1 MVAQRLAV
9 EPEQDKAEQAK
20 VLPEEADRVL
30 ESSDLMAHPMTC
42 DKLAPETAPSAE
54 ALAREAAV
62 AVAESVVVADA
73 QAAVA
78 LVAVVDHEFKSSNS
92 ELKSSSRWTKR
103 GTLLSC

>member
-9 EPEQDKAEQAK
+9 DPEQDKAEQAK

-42 DKLAPETAPSAE
+42 DKLAPETATSAE

-62 AVAESVVVADA
+62 AVADGGVRVGEGQPFEPENFFACMSAEGMAMSV
-73 QAAVA
+73 
-78 LVAVVDHEFKSSNS
+78 
-92 ELKSSSRWTKR
+92 SR
-103 GTLLSC
+103 